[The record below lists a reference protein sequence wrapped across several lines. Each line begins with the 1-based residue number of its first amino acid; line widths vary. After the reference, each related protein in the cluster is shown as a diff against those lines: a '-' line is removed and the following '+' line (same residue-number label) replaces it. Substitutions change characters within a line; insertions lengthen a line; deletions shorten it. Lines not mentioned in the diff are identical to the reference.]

1 MDDKYFM
8 KEAFKEAEIAF
19 AKDEVPI
26 GAVIVKDDKIIAR
39 AHNLK
44 EGRQDPLAH
53 AELLAIEKASNRLA
67 TWRLQNCSIFVTL
80 EPCPMCAGAIVQAR
94 FKRVIFAASDPK
106 SGACGS
112 LYNLAQDERL
122 NHSLE
127 VKSGIL
133 ANKSSNM
140 LKDFFQKLRNRN

>member
-8 KEAFKEAEIAF
+8 KEALKEAEIAF

-26 GAVIVKDDKIIAR
+26 GAVIVKDDEIIAR

-44 EGRQDPLAH
+44 ELRQNPLAH
-53 AELLAIEKASNRLA
+53 AELLAIEKASNKLG

-94 FKRVIFAASDPK
+94 MKRVIFAASDLK

-133 ANKSSNM
+133 ANKSSKL
-140 LKDFFQKLRNRN
+140 LKDFFQKLRDRN

>member
-19 AKDEVPI
+19 TKDEVPI
-26 GAVIVKDDKIIAR
+26 GAVIVKDDEIIAR

-53 AELLAIEKASNRLA
+53 AELLAIEEASNRLA

-94 FKRVIFAASDPK
+94 MKRVVFAASDPK

-133 ANKSSNM
+133 ANRSSKL
-140 LKDFFQKLRNRN
+140 LKDFFQKLRDRN

>member
-1 MDDKYFM
+1 MNDKYFM
-8 KEAFKEAEIAF
+8 KEALKEAELAY

-26 GAVIVKDDKIIAR
+26 GAIIVKDQEIIAR

-44 EGRQDPLAH
+44 EGRQNPLAH
-53 AELLAIEKASNRLA
+53 AELLAIEKASNRLG
-67 TWRLQNCSIFVTL
+67 TWRLHNCSIFVTL

-94 FKRVIFAASDPK
+94 FKRVVFAASDPK
-106 SGACGS
+106 SGACGT
-112 LYNLAQDERL
+112 LYNLVQDERL

-133 ANKSSNM
+133 ADKSSNI

>member
-8 KEAFKEAEIAF
+8 KEALKEAEIAF

-26 GAVIVKDDKIIAR
+26 GAVIVKDDEIIAR

-44 EGRQDPLAH
+44 ELRQNPLAH
-53 AELLAIEKASNRLA
+53 AELLAIEKASNKLG

-94 FKRVIFAASDPK
+94 MKRVIFAASDLK

-133 ANKSSNM
+133 ANRSSKL
-140 LKDFFQKLRNRN
+140 LKDFFQKLRDRN